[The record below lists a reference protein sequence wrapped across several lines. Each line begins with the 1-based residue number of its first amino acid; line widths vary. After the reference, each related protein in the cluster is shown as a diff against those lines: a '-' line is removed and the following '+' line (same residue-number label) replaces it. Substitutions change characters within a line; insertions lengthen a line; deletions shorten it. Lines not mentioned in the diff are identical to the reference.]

1 MFRKTIA
8 TLATGLAALMM
19 TGLAHARDQIQ
30 IVGSSTVYPFATVV
44 AEKHGQRGSMKTPVI
59 ESTGTGG
66 GMKLFCGGLGPSH
79 PDFANASRAI
89 KGSEKELCAKNG
101 VTEIIEII
109 VGNDG
114 IAFANSA
121 KSKKLNFSPG
131 QLWMAMAENDPKP
144 KNWSEIDASLPNAP
158 IKILAP
164 PPTSGTRDAWDSLIM
179 GPGCKEAGMV
189 SGKECDGFRED
200 GAVEEAG
207 ETCFVLGVDLQAC
220 QPVEGATLIMGDI
233 TDSHIQSKLDE
244 LLDGRKMN
252 SIISDISPHI
262 TGKWDVDQAVAMN
275 LVSMVFDYS
284 LPHLS
289 DGGSFVTKLFQ
300 GVGVDELIKVV
311 KPYFSV
317 CKRFSP
323 EASRNSSSEVYLVC
337 KNFKSW
343 KVKDSSVNDLWEEMM
358 DSKLGGNELEQVDS
372 TPSSF
377 KVMRKK

>member
-19 TGLAHARDQIQ
+19 AGMAHARDQIQ

-79 PDFANASRAI
+79 PDFTNASRAI

-121 KSKKLNFSPG
+121 KSQKMNFTQE
-131 QLWMAMAENDPKP
+131 QLWKAMAEHGPKP
-144 KNWSEIDASLPNAP
+144 KMWNEIDASLPNQP

-164 PPTSGTRDAWDSLIM
+164 PPTSGTRDAWNSLIM
-179 GPGCKEAGMV
+179 GKGCAAAGMKNEL
-189 SGKECDGFRED
+189 GKKKCNVFRED

-207 ETCFVLGVDLQAC
+207 END
-220 QPVEGATLIMGDI
+220 TLIVNRLDADPDAFGIFGFSFLDQNRDKI
-233 TDSHIQSKLDE
+233 QGSTINSVEISLDSIQSYDYPVARPLFFYAKKAHIGVIPGMQEYMEEFVSDAAIGDYGY
-244 LLDGRKMN
+244 LLDRGLVPLEN
-252 SIISDISPHI
+252 STQEKVRNDIRTLTPIS
-262 TGKWDVDQAVAMN
+262 M
-275 LVSMVFDYS
+275 
-284 LPHLS
+284 
-289 DGGSFVTKLFQ
+289 
-300 GVGVDELIKVV
+300 
-311 KPYFSV
+311 
-317 CKRFSP
+317 
-323 EASRNSSSEVYLVC
+323 
-337 KNFKSW
+337 
-343 KVKDSSVNDLWEEMM
+343 
-358 DSKLGGNELEQVDS
+358 
-372 TPSSF
+372 
-377 KVMRKK
+377 

>member
-8 TLATGLAALMM
+8 TLATGLAALML

-66 GMKLFCGGLGPSH
+66 GMKLFCAGLGPSH
-79 PDFANASRAI
+79 PDFTNASRAI

-101 VTEIIEII
+101 VSEIIEII

-114 IAFANSA
+114 IAFANNS
-121 KSKKLNFSPG
+121 KSQKLNFTPG
-131 QLWMAMAENDPKP
+131 QLWMAMAENGPKP
-144 KNWSEIDASLPNAP
+144 KTWNEIDASLPNAP

-207 ETCFVLGVDLQAC
+207 END
-220 QPVEGATLIMGDI
+220 TLIVNRLSADPEAFGIFGFSFLDQNRDKI
-233 TDSHIQSKLDE
+233 QGSKINGIEISLDTIQSYDYPIARPLFFYAKKAHIGVIPGMQEYMEEFVSDAAIGDYGY
-244 LLDGRKMN
+244 LLDRGLVPLETSTQEKVRN
-252 SIISDISPHI
+252 DIRNLTPIS
-262 TGKWDVDQAVAMN
+262 M
-275 LVSMVFDYS
+275 
-284 LPHLS
+284 
-289 DGGSFVTKLFQ
+289 
-300 GVGVDELIKVV
+300 
-311 KPYFSV
+311 
-317 CKRFSP
+317 
-323 EASRNSSSEVYLVC
+323 
-337 KNFKSW
+337 
-343 KVKDSSVNDLWEEMM
+343 
-358 DSKLGGNELEQVDS
+358 
-372 TPSSF
+372 
-377 KVMRKK
+377 